1 MQIRIN
7 TDLVSG
13 AFGLA
18 LAAIFWSQRGS
29 VGFMSSV
36 FPDTVLAIIGLISTV
51 LVGRGIVSSA
61 AETFDLTG
69 GGRLLI
75 AVGILAL
82 WWVGIANVGFVSTS
96 VPLFVG
102 LALMLI
108 RTNRALRW
116 KDLAMTI
123 GVAIVLTYGFYW
135 VFTEVLGIRPFRAPF
150 I

>member
-18 LAAIFWSQRGS
+18 LAGLFWSQRGN

-36 FPDTVLAIIGLISTV
+36 FPDTVLVIIALISAV
-51 LVGRGIVSSA
+51 LVGRGLLSPS

-69 GGRLLI
+69 SGRVLATIGLF
-75 AVGILAL
+75 AL
-82 WWVGIANVGFVSTS
+82 WWAGIANVGFVSTS
-96 VPLFVG
+96 VPLFTV

-108 RTNRALRW
+108 RTNRPLRW
-116 KDLAMTI
+116 RDVPVSL
-123 GVAIVLTYGFYW
+123 GVALVLTYGFFW

-150 I
+150 L

>member
-18 LAAIFWSQRGS
+18 LAGLFWSQRGN

-36 FPDTVLAIIGLISTV
+36 FPDTVLAIIGLISAV
-51 LVGRGIVSSA
+51 LVVRGLVSPT

-69 GGRLLI
+69 SGRLLI
-75 AVGILAL
+75 AVGLLAL
-82 WWVGIANVGFVSTS
+82 WWAGIANVGFVTTS
-96 VPLFVG
+96 VPLFVV
-102 LALMLI
+102 LALVLI

-116 KDLAMTI
+116 TDAALAI
-123 GVAIVLTYGFYW
+123 LVAVVLTYGFYW